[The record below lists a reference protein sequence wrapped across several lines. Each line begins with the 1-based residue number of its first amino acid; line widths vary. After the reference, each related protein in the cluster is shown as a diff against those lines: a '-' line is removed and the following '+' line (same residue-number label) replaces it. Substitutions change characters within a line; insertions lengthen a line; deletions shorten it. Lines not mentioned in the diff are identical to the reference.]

1 MAGGVCLM
9 PSLMEDRIRDHIV
22 RCVAEQDS
30 LDLFRQWFVPVSW
43 DIEKTAD
50 VDAIALAYRVDGLL
64 AEASSAAWTDEQLR
78 HELANS
84 IRPLVQLPMI
94 QIEKPATAD
103 ILDAS
108 GTTASVVVVVRV
120 GEWRGQIANSSN
132 NSVPVHIVPA
142 GGSVSPTPLR
152 VRSANSSLPLALVA

>member
-1 MAGGVCLM
+1 
-9 PSLMEDRIRDHIV
+9 MEDRIRDHIV

-78 HELANS
+78 YELANS
-84 IRPLVQLPMI
+84 VRPFEQLPT
-94 QIEKPATAD
+94 IEIGKPA
-103 ILDAS
+103 S
-108 GTTASVVVVVRV
+108 R
-120 GEWRGQIANSSN
+120 
-132 NSVPVHIVPA
+132 
-142 GGSVSPTPLR
+142 
-152 VRSANSSLPLALVA
+152 